1 MGKEAGALRKGDVN
15 DYVLNFHFSILDGV
29 PQVFYFGPCGRYN
42 AMVMEL
48 LGPSL
53 EDLFDLCERQF
64 SMKTVLMIAMQL
76 VGLSTFQVVKNC
88 YPF

>member
-1 MGKEAGALRKGDVN
+1 M
-15 DYVLNFHFSILDGV
+15 YVLQLLYLISVLDGV
-29 PQVFYFGPCGRYN
+29 PQVFYFGPCGKYN

-64 SMKTVLMIAMQL
+64 SMKTVLIIAMQL
-76 VGLSTFQVVKNC
+76 VNLNLEVVC
-88 YPF
+88 VCVCVYVHT

>member
-1 MGKEAGALRKGDVN
+1 MTPLTMVM
-15 DYVLNFHFSILDGV
+15 FFTFIFSVLDGV

-76 VGLSTFQVVKNC
+76 VGLSAFQVGRNC
-88 YPF
+88 YQF